1 MADRTDH
8 NPAQSHDERMS
19 GHEADLISASLG
31 GTLPCVTCGY
41 DLQGLSILTVC
52 PECGSAVRA
61 TILAVVDPLADELRP
76 ISHPRAVAAG
86 LILWSGAALLAAT
99 VGWYAWTSY
108 LLYGWQGEAVI
119 PLPWNSWPLCVGGSI
134 LLSGLGALGLL
145 WPHDGLG
152 PKHFAMALG
161 SIACYPPLAVAA
173 YTMARGTQ
181 AATRTGLL
189 EAWTPWPDRPLM
201 RLAAAA
207 LVIAVIAGL
216 RPNAR
221 ALVARSLALRTGR
234 VDRQTMLA
242 MAAAAAVAALG
253 DALGMLGVILGPP
266 AVDALRTTGL
276 VLILAGALLLT
287 LGLVGSTIDSV
298 RIAASVLAPGP
309 SLRQVIAPRRRGREN
324 REETPTSGGGQ

>member
-1 MADRTDH
+1 MSDARGANSGDSAGRRGGDTDWI
-8 NPAQSHDERMS
+8 
-19 GHEADLISASLG
+19 GASLG
-31 GTLPCVTCGY
+31 GPLPCVTCGY
-41 DLQGLSILTVC
+41 DLQGLSILSVC

-76 ISHPRAVAAG
+76 ISRPRRVAAG

-99 VGWYAWTSY
+99 IAWYAWISY
-108 LLYGWQGEAVI
+108 LLYAWQGEAVI
-119 PLPWNSWPLCVGGSI
+119 PLPWDSWALCVGGSV
-134 LLSGLGALGLL
+134 LLSGIGALGLL

-152 PKHFAMALG
+152 PRNFAMALG
-161 SIACYPPLAVAA
+161 SIVCYPLLAVAA
-173 YTMARGTQ
+173 YMMARGME

-201 RLAAAA
+201 RMAGAVLA
-207 LVIAVIAGL
+207 IAVIAGL

-221 ALVARSLALRTGR
+221 ALVARSLALRMGR

-242 MAAAAAVAALG
+242 MIAAAGVVALG
-253 DALGMLGVILGPP
+253 DLLGMLGMLLGPP
-266 AVDALRTTGL
+266 AIDALRTTGL
-276 VLILAGALLLT
+276 IFMLAGALLLT

-309 SLRQVIAPRRRGREN
+309 SLRQVIAPRRRRED